1 MSFYHGRPLT
11 RRFRL
16 VLSSFMQGPGLAFSN
31 LLSEERI
38 KQAFDQEGVSFA
50 EGEGAI
56 YTPALTL
63 WAFLSQVL
71 FKGEQRSCLAAVSRV
86 VVLLVA
92 LGREPCA
99 KNSGPYCR
107 ARAKLSPLVIK
118 RLATDLARGAERE
131 VPGRWLWHDR
141 HVKLVD
147 GTTVSMPDTS
157 KNQKAF
163 PQLSAQEPG
172 LGFPIARM
180 VVLMSLATAMVCG
193 MAMGPYSGKQTGEMA
208 LLRQLLDQLDAG
220 DIVLADRY
228 YCSYFMIAMLMRL
241 DVDIVTRLHHRRKS
255 DFQRGQRLGKGDYL
269 VQWQRPD
276 KPDWMDQATYE
287 SMPQSIT
294 LRQLEVKVH
303 QPGFRVESLIVV
315 TTLID
320 AKTYTR
326 QDIAELYYKRWLAEL
341 DIRAIKVTLGMDVL
355 RCKTPH
361 MVGNEVWTCLL
372 AYNLIRQSMMQAA
385 ARSGLSPRQLSF
397 TRAMQTIA
405 ASWMTL
411 VTADQAAKMI
421 EVQLDSLTEQLIG
434 NRPHRVEPRAVK
446 RRPKPHKLLTQPRAA
461 ARAELLASAAE

>member
-50 EGEGAI
+50 EGEGAVF
-56 YTPALTL
+56 TPTLTL

-86 VVLLVA
+86 IVLLVA

-107 ARAKLSPLVIK
+107 ARARLSPLVIK
-118 RLATDLARGAERE
+118 RLAMELARGAERE
-131 VPGRWLWHDR
+131 APHGWLWHDR

-157 KNQKAF
+157 ENQKEF

-180 VVLMSLATAMVCG
+180 VVLMSLAAAMVCG
-193 MAMGPYSGKQTGEMA
+193 MAMGPYTGKQTGEMA

-411 VTADQAAKMI
+411 ATADQAAKMI

-461 ARAELLASAAE
+461 ARAELLAGAVE